1 MTTSGLVTNHEI
13 GPVFFFHWLSNWGQ
27 ILFEDAP
34 FQSELFLYQLSQ
46 NIVPN
51 LQVYLSTSFEHKL
64 ILAWVSIPALTGD
77 IFLSFFS
84 HCEILHKKTEYCYV
98 IFCLYL

>member
-46 NIVPN
+46 NIDPN
-51 LQVYLSTSFEHKL
+51 
-64 ILAWVSIPALTGD
+64 
-77 IFLSFFS
+77 
-84 HCEILHKKTEYCYV
+84 
-98 IFCLYL
+98 FCT